1 MECPSSATRM
11 GCILASAQRPLTRCH
26 SLLAHKFCSLHAKF
40 QKSSVYEKMAT
51 NKFCTAPQK
60 MPILTVF
67 TNSSDESIWLLF
79 VMVIMMM
86 ALSKSKLVLLKF
98 NNDSHD
104 DDDISIISNEE
115 PPSLAHDSTLTL
127 AGVSSIS
134 QFPQPKAC
142 LVDYSI
148 GPVRLPSPSLV

>member
-1 MECPSSATRM
+1 
-11 GCILASAQRPLTRCH
+11 
-26 SLLAHKFCSLHAKF
+26 
-40 QKSSVYEKMAT
+40 
-51 NKFCTAPQK
+51 

-67 TNSSDESIWLLF
+67 TNSSDESIWFLF
-79 VMVIMMM
+79 LMVLMMM

>member
-1 MECPSSATRM
+1 
-11 GCILASAQRPLTRCH
+11 
-26 SLLAHKFCSLHAKF
+26 
-40 QKSSVYEKMAT
+40 
-51 NKFCTAPQK
+51 
-60 MPILTVF
+60 
-67 TNSSDESIWLLF
+67 
-79 VMVIMMM
+79 M

-98 NNDSHD
+98 NNDSH

>member
-1 MECPSSATRM
+1 M
-11 GCILASAQRPLTRCH
+11 
-26 SLLAHKFCSLHAKF
+26 
-40 QKSSVYEKMAT
+40 
-51 NKFCTAPQK
+51 
-60 MPILTVF
+60 TVF

-79 VMVIMMM
+79 LMVLMMM

-98 NNDSHD
+98 NNDSH

>member
-1 MECPSSATRM
+1 
-11 GCILASAQRPLTRCH
+11 
-26 SLLAHKFCSLHAKF
+26 
-40 QKSSVYEKMAT
+40 
-51 NKFCTAPQK
+51 

-79 VMVIMMM
+79 LMVIMMM

-104 DDDISIISNEE
+104 DDDISIISNNEE

>member
-1 MECPSSATRM
+1 
-11 GCILASAQRPLTRCH
+11 
-26 SLLAHKFCSLHAKF
+26 
-40 QKSSVYEKMAT
+40 
-51 NKFCTAPQK
+51 
-60 MPILTVF
+60 MPILTIF

-79 VMVIMMM
+79 GMVIMMM

>member
-1 MECPSSATRM
+1 
-11 GCILASAQRPLTRCH
+11 
-26 SLLAHKFCSLHAKF
+26 
-40 QKSSVYEKMAT
+40 
-51 NKFCTAPQK
+51 
-60 MPILTVF
+60 
-67 TNSSDESIWLLF
+67 
-79 VMVIMMM
+79 M

-104 DDDISIISNEE
+104 DNDISIISNEE

>member
-1 MECPSSATRM
+1 
-11 GCILASAQRPLTRCH
+11 
-26 SLLAHKFCSLHAKF
+26 
-40 QKSSVYEKMAT
+40 
-51 NKFCTAPQK
+51 

-79 VMVIMMM
+79 LMVLMMM

-98 NNDSHD
+98 NNDSH

>member
-1 MECPSSATRM
+1 
-11 GCILASAQRPLTRCH
+11 
-26 SLLAHKFCSLHAKF
+26 
-40 QKSSVYEKMAT
+40 
-51 NKFCTAPQK
+51 

-79 VMVIMMM
+79 VMVIMIM

>member
-1 MECPSSATRM
+1 
-11 GCILASAQRPLTRCH
+11 
-26 SLLAHKFCSLHAKF
+26 
-40 QKSSVYEKMAT
+40 
-51 NKFCTAPQK
+51 

-67 TNSSDESIWLLF
+67 TNSSDGSIWLLIL
-79 VMVIMMM
+79 MVIMMM
-86 ALSKSKLVLLKF
+86 ALSKSKLVWLKF

>member
-1 MECPSSATRM
+1 
-11 GCILASAQRPLTRCH
+11 
-26 SLLAHKFCSLHAKF
+26 
-40 QKSSVYEKMAT
+40 
-51 NKFCTAPQK
+51 
-60 MPILTVF
+60 MPMLTVF

-79 VMVIMMM
+79 VMVIMMI